1 MISVGPSCV
10 MHFNSNASS
19 QGWIYSVTVKT
30 QAVLPAQTH
39 LRGKIL
45 LSIHGENASL
55 NDALLASSTFTQDV
69 FHAGGEDLIELRNST
84 RLGEVKVSSEYF
96 LTSCVDSFYRTTA
109 RRSRMAIV
117 AVRHDRDC
125 RRVCALEHLL
135 AHHGDENLSVMQVAR
150 LVRTSSLLVFRSIV
164 GLARTPWT
172 SER

>member
-1 MISVGPSCV
+1 MWSNGSPTKAMFTQFPSTHNERMISVGHSCV
-10 MHFNSNASS
+10 MHFDSNASS

-84 RLGEVKVSSEYF
+84 RLGEVNVIRAFPDIVTRSILSNYASMSPNGNRGCA
-96 LTSCVDSFYRTTA
+96 T
-109 RRSRMAIV
+109 RSRFST
-117 AVRHDRDC
+117 
-125 RRVCALEHLL
+125 RVPT
-135 AHHGDENLSVMQVAR
+135 G
-150 LVRTSSLLVFRSIV
+150 TSPR
-164 GLARTPWT
+164 AQ
-172 SER
+172 